1 MFKPY
6 IILCGAILAE
16 ILGSVAL
23 KYSQGMSRLWP
34 SVAVLVAYGLTFW
47 WLSLALKVLPLG
59 ITSAL
64 WAGLGIVGS
73 AALGVLLFH
82 ERLGWV
88 EFVGMGM
95 ILGGSLVLT
104 LFARVP
110 AHA

>member
-6 IILCGAILAE
+6 IVLCGAIIAE
-16 ILGSVAL
+16 IIGSVAL
-23 KYSQGMSRLWP
+23 KYSHGMSRLWP

-59 ITSAL
+59 ITAAL

-73 AALGVLLFH
+73 AVLGVVLFH
-82 ERLGWV
+82 ERLGWA

-104 LFARVP
+104 LFSQVTSRA
-110 AHA
+110 